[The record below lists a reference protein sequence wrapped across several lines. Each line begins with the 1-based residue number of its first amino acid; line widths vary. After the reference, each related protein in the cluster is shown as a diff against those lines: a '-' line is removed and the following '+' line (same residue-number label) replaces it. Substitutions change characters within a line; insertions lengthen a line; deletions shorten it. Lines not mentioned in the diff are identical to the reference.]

1 MAHVVLLHR
10 RLRDLRLPVRT
21 ERCPQV
27 VILHT
32 YFLIALLKGTQDIGN
47 RKRSR
52 MLRAHRHC
60 SGTGEGEIRRQGNL
74 SFSLLFLFFFFFFFF
89 FLAKAPPVPVV
100 STSILV
106 DEHVGE
112 RLKSALIGLSGSSV
126 LALVCFS
133 WVPGLRLPSEAGHRQ
148 QYQNSSSLLFFRR
161 A

>member
-1 MAHVVLLHR
+1 
-10 RLRDLRLPVRT
+10 
-21 ERCPQV
+21 
-27 VILHT
+27 
-32 YFLIALLKGTQDIGN
+32 
-47 RKRSR
+47 

-60 SGTGEGEIRRQGNL
+60 SGAGEGEIRRQGNL
-74 SFSLLFLFFFFFFFF
+74 SFSFFSSF
-89 FLAKAPPVPVV
+89 FLAKAPLVPVV

-133 WVPGLRLPSEAGHRQ
+133 WVPGLRLPSEAGHPQ
-148 QYQNSSSLLFFRR
+148 QHKTALASFRR

>member
-1 MAHVVLLHR
+1 
-10 RLRDLRLPVRT
+10 
-21 ERCPQV
+21 
-27 VILHT
+27 
-32 YFLIALLKGTQDIGN
+32 
-47 RKRSR
+47 

-60 SGTGEGEIRRQGNL
+60 SGAGEGEIRRQGNL
-74 SFSLLFLFFFFFFFF
+74 SFSFFF
-89 FLAKAPPVPVV
+89 FLAKAPLVPVV

-148 QYQNSSSLLFFRR
+148 QYKTALASFHR

>member
-60 SGTGEGEIRRQGNL
+60 SGAGEGEIRRQGNL
-74 SFSLLFLFFFFFFFF
+74 SFSLLSFFFF
-89 FLAKAPPVPVV
+89 FLAKAPLVPVV